1 MGAKESKP
9 VQTTHT
15 HGGFITDAVPPN
27 ANLINDRR
35 AHQRP
40 AQQAQSAVAANQQ
53 QAAKAQEPTVQ
64 RLLPVVIRYRG
75 PDVKARIAEG
85 QNLFV
90 ITGNNSRFP
99 MSKSEND
106 YFAIVDLPPGD
117 NAYKF
122 TVDGNSAF
130 SDPSQPSVQRD
141 SEVVNVVNVHEVLLQ
156 TKDDDDTI
164 DDAAGWGQERVVF
177 EETRK
182 YPPMLPPHLR
192 YTPLN
197 APPTQMRVAPDG
209 SMQPSSPE
217 HLNRLD
223 AEHLPLP
230 LSVTINH
237 VYFQRR
243 DDHTITGITTRYRD
257 KYTTV
262 AYYRGETL
270 PKGSIPILT
279 TA

>member
-1 MGAKESKP
+1 MA
-9 VQTTHT
+9 
-15 HGGFITDAVPPN
+15 DAVPPS
-27 ANLINDRR
+27 ATLISDNNQTRRTQQR
-35 AHQRP
+35 AHHP
-40 AQQAQSAVAANQQ
+40 TQSSPSQQ
-53 QAAKAQEPTVQ
+53 QAAPAKAPEPVQ

-75 PDVKARIAEG
+75 PDAKSRIANGE
-85 QNLFV
+85 QLFV
-90 ITGNNSRFP
+90 LTANNGRFP
-99 MSKSEND
+99 MSKSDND
-106 YFAIVDLPPGD
+106 YFAIVEMPPGD

-122 TVDGNSAF
+122 TVDGTTAF
-130 SDPSQPSVQRD
+130 CDPSQPSLQRD
-141 SEVVNVVNVHEVLLQ
+141 SEVMNVVNVHEVLLQ
-156 TKDDDDTI
+156 SKDDDDTI
-164 DDAAGWGQERVVF
+164 DDASGWGQERVVF

-209 SMQPSSPE
+209 SMLPSSPE

-243 DDHTITGITTRYRD
+243 EDHTITGITTRYRD

-262 AYYRGETL
+262 AYYKGDVA
-270 PKGSIPILT
+270 PKGAIPIAT